1 MQQAN
6 ILIFRV
12 GLDEKK
18 LSTINSHSWRLNFPK
33 QRDLVVFYFH
43 KDICFF
49 FSQGSVRIL
58 RHALGGT
65 WVDSQYEEEK
75 KFII

>member
-49 FSQGSVRIL
+49 FS
-58 RHALGGT
+58 
-65 WVDSQYEEEK
+65 
-75 KFII
+75 